1 MKKNLAG
8 LILIFL
14 SFSLFG
20 QERISPALEKLFVP
34 KNLVALSKCYPT
46 VEFEPHFDI
55 ETLDWKITLTANV
68 FENRDS
74 RVKRENDTDG
84 KRENDASDK
93 LVNDTSDKLENDI
106 SSKKQT
112 TLFWADGKMLPKS
125 ELKNKDDFWP
135 LQYKY
140 QNVLRDPK
148 SYTDAEIE
156 NIKKFGS
163 SSNRRTQ
170 SGTPM
175 FFFDFIYSASSQ
187 RTIEEHIISTTFL
200 GKRTRIH
207 ERILPQIKKVEA
219 EILEAA
225 KTDDETKNFVDGLK
239 SADAY
244 YWRQIA
250 GTSRKSFHS
259 YGISIDVLP
268 RRLYGKAIYW
278 SWEKDKQGD
287 RWMLTPLEKRW
298 TPGKKVIGIFEE
310 NGFIWGG
317 NWVIFDNMHFEY
329 HPELTTAATDGG
341 KKQKRKFC
349 LPLGE

>member
-1 MKKNLAG
+1 MKCKFAVFF
-8 LILIFL
+8 IFVP
-14 SFSLFG
+14 LFTLFP
-20 QERISPALEKLFVP
+20 QSRISPALEKLFVP
-34 KNLVALSKCYPT
+34 EKLTALAKCYPT
-46 VEFEPHFDI
+46 VEFDPHFDI
-55 ETLDWKITLTANV
+55 ETLDWKIKLTANV
-68 FENRDS
+68 FENR
-74 RVKRENDTDG
+74 ENKG
-84 KRENDASDK
+84 NQ
-93 LVNDTSDKLENDI
+93 
-106 SSKKQT
+106 KKQT

-140 QNVLRDPK
+140 QNALRDPK
-148 SYTDAEIE
+148 SYTDEEIE

-187 RTIEEHIISTTFL
+187 RAIEEHIISTTFL

-298 TPGKKVIGIFEE
+298 TPGKKVIEIFEE

-329 HPELTTAATDGG
+329 HPELTM
-341 KKQKRKFC
+341 
-349 LPLGE
+349 PLHNVTKSHVWEFRLSGQAR

>member
-1 MKKNLAG
+1 MKHKFAVFF
-8 LILIFL
+8 IFVP
-14 SFSLFG
+14 LFTLFP
-20 QERISPALEKLFVP
+20 QSIISPAFEKLFVP
-34 KNLVALSKCYPT
+34 ENLAALAKCYPT

-55 ETLDWKITLTANV
+55 KNLDWKITLTANV

-74 RVKRENDTDG
+74 RVKREND
-84 KRENDASDK
+84 
-93 LVNDTSDKLENDI
+93 I
-106 SSKKQT
+106 SAKKQT
-112 TLFWADGKMLPKS
+112 TLFWADGKMLPES

-148 SYTDAEIE
+148 SYTDEEIE
-156 NIKKFGS
+156 NIKNFGS

-175 FFFDFIYSASSQ
+175 FFFDFIYSASS
-187 RTIEEHIISTTFL
+187 RRAIEEHIISTTFL
-200 GKRTRIH
+200 GKRTKIH
-207 ERILPQIKKVEA
+207 ERILPEVKKVEA

-225 KTDDETKNFVDGLK
+225 KTDEETKNFVDGLK

-268 RRLYGKAIYW
+268 KRLHYKAIYW

-287 RWMLTPLEKRW
+287 RWMLTPLERRW
-298 TPGKKVIGIFEE
+298 TPGEKVIQIFEK

-329 HPELTTAATDGG
+329 HPELTTPLHNVTKNNVRDLRDRIKNLGDG
-341 KKQKRKFC
+341 K
-349 LPLGE
+349 